1 MVGGRKTVCY
11 EQLFSD
17 LTFYGKDGDK
27 RLAFFLAQFRR
38 VKLVRVRIPDCEDPV
53 VSGRAA
59 LIAYHAKRRRPFA
72 VVLQRKE
79 HICAVEL
86 DELLRFVTQSALAD
100 D

>member
-1 MVGGRKTVCY
+1 MGIDELVIRYHDMKRSM
-11 EQLFSD
+11 EKLPRI
-17 LTFYGKDGDK
+17 LAK
-27 RLAFFLAQFRR
+27 RLALFIAQFRR
-38 VKLVRVRIPDCEDPV
+38 VKLVRVRISDGEDPV
-53 VSGRAA
+53 TCDRAS
-59 LIAYHAKRRRPFA
+59 LIPYHAKRRRPFA